1 MTTDES
7 ATQPQPTSALD
18 RDELERIA
26 ERYRLFLS
34 RTGEGIARFEL
45 AEPVDVT
52 LDVEA
57 QIAKFYEHAS
67 LVECNE
73 ALARMYRLPS
83 ADVVIG
89 LPLALV
95 FPLDDEGAQRDV
107 RSFVTNDYRIVDAPS
122 RSLAP
127 DGTLTQFMWDV
138 TGVVRDGLVHE
149 AWFRIRDV
157 TQQHELEAEL
167 EQTRRMDAVGQLAA
181 GLAHDFNNLLTVI
194 SMNLGA
200 ARGEDAERAQPFLET
215 AENALTS
222 AAELADQM
230 LTIGSRT
237 DAYKRPVVLKPLVDE
252 VVALLALNVH
262 PNTQIEM
269 DIAPELAVYAAPG
282 QLQHMILNLASNG
295 NEAMPHGGT
304 LTVRA
309 TLSSDDRPRGLEPA
323 DHGHGYLV
331 IEVEDTGTGMDEE
344 TVSHVFEPY
353 FTTKEDS
360 SHGLGMSV
368 IYGVVQEHGGSIAI
382 DSAVGRG
389 TTVSIWLSASTLEQ
403 AEETPWGQGAG
414 DHRTDPATRLAAALA
429 PEAPPDDATPGGG
442 DGAHVLVV
450 DDRADIRT
458 ICRKVLA
465 KSGYEVTLASSGEEA
480 VELVRA
486 AEHPPDLA
494 LIDVTMPGISGP
506 ETVETLHSEHASMRA
521 IMMTGYADGLVDPRG
536 PHHAMVLRKP
546 FDNDALVEA
555 VRAVLSGQLPGPAD
569 GDTD

>member
-1 MTTDES
+1 MTTDEA
-7 ATQPQPTSALD
+7 ATQPQPASALD

-34 RTGEGIARFEL
+34 GTGEGIARFEL

-52 LDVEA
+52 LDVETQVA
-57 QIAKFYEHAS
+57 QFYEHAS

-83 ADVVIG
+83 AEVVIG
-89 LPLALV
+89 LPLSFV

-127 DGTLTQFMWDV
+127 DGTLTQFLWDV
-138 TGVVRDGLVHE
+138 TGVVRDGFVHE

-167 EQTRRMDAVGQLAA
+167 GQTRRMDAVGQLAA

-230 LTIGSRT
+230 LSIGSRT

-252 VVALLALNVH
+252 VLALLALSVH
-262 PNTQIEM
+262 PNTQTVV

-282 QLQHMILNLASNG
+282 QLQHLILNLASNG
-295 NEAMPHGGT
+295 SEAMPHGGT

-309 TLSSDDRPRGLEPA
+309 SLSSDDRPRGLEPA

-353 FTTKEDS
+353 FTTREGS

-382 DSAVGRG
+382 DSTVGRG
-389 TTVSIWLSASTLEQ
+389 TTVSVWLSASTLEQ

-414 DHRTDPATRLAAALA
+414 DHSTDPATRLAAVLA
-429 PEAPPDDATPGGG
+429 SAAPSEDETPNGSGG
-442 DGAHVLVV
+442 HVLVV

-494 LIDVTMPGISGP
+494 LVDVTMPGISGT
-506 ETVETLHSEHASMRA
+506 ETVATLHGEHASLRA
-521 IMMTGYADGLVDPRG
+521 IMMTGYADGLVDPQG

-555 VRAVLSGQLPGPAD
+555 VRAVLAGRLPGPAD
-569 GDTD
+569 GASD